1 LRHFEVPDGD
11 TAIAVTA
18 NELLALVVPA
28 YRSQRLRTKYMHR
41 YLHGAVRGEARALTV
56 AWVVGVVS
64 GEGRLAP
71 SYYGDLEVSSQEV

>member
-1 LRHFEVPDGD
+1 
-11 TAIAVTA
+11 
-18 NELLALVVPA
+18 
-28 YRSQRLRTKYMHR
+28 MHR
-41 YLHGAVRGEARALTV
+41 YLHGAVRGEARGLTV